1 MGKLI
6 SLLYQFLLLSNF
18 QSIIF
23 SWETVWD
30 HIFLEGSNSTS
41 LSPFSRRGH
50 SLQNWE
56 QERKLILYG
65 GMTESGD
72 VLSELWIFDTES
84 SLINSWHEVAQNET
98 CWPNPFVGHF
108 SKLRPG
114 FTQMVMFGG
123 VTVVEGDFALSES
136 SRVWTLHLDRMI
148 WEIDPE
154 DTSAPPNR
162 AHSSGDIYNDALYM
176 YGGLDFESNQVFQD
190 LWRYDLEFQEWE
202 LLSFGPS
209 AIYGHAM
216 CTFEASLILH
226 GGFDS
231 SFDNNLD
238 GIWIFDILQK
248 SWTQLSGGQSL
259 ARSFHTLVP
268 FSNSLWLFGG
278 IEKKYNS
285 GNGYAFYI
293 AYNSLHVRSLKG
305 SSDWKQYTVTTP
317 SPRYDHDAA
326 LTKSGTLYISFGTFN
341 SPSDVISLLSLN
353 LSIAL
358 LSTEDAESSS
368 SSIEI
373 EEENPSV
380 SSNEQETA
388 PELVV
393 GGTITP
399 SVIGFIVTSTLLC
412 SLFTLCYVYTYRSS
426 RTAELPQLRT
436 ELQEQ
441 TPGLSE
447 EDIKKLPTEK
457 YRCDKGEEK
466 TSSNLNENCP
476 ICLLDFEEDMEV
488 LHLPCHH
495 LFHPECITMWLQGKA
510 TCPMCKKELDPS
522 SGSTDPSLLGIQD
535 VEALDSIQNVT
546 TGQDQPSSASR
557 DNVESAAEIGVAS
570 LTQ

>member
-1 MGKLI
+1 
-6 SLLYQFLLLSNF
+6 
-18 QSIIF
+18 
-23 SWETVWD
+23 
-30 HIFLEGSNSTS
+30 
-41 LSPFSRRGH
+41 
-50 SLQNWE
+50 
-56 QERKLILYG
+56 
-65 GMTESGD
+65 
-72 VLSELWIFDTES
+72 
-84 SLINSWHEVAQNET
+84 
-98 CWPNPFVGHF
+98 
-108 SKLRPG
+108 
-114 FTQMVMFGG
+114 
-123 VTVVEGDFALSES
+123 
-136 SRVWTLHLDRMI
+136 
-148 WEIDPE
+148 
-154 DTSAPPNR
+154 
-162 AHSSGDIYNDALYM
+162 
-176 YGGLDFESNQVFQD
+176 
-190 LWRYDLEFQEWE
+190 
-202 LLSFGPS
+202 
-209 AIYGHAM
+209 
-216 CTFEASLILH
+216 
-226 GGFDS
+226 
-231 SFDNNLD
+231 
-238 GIWIFDILQK
+238 
-248 SWTQLSGGQSL
+248 
-259 ARSFHTLVP
+259 
-268 FSNSLWLFGG
+268 
-278 IEKKYNS
+278 
-285 GNGYAFYI
+285 
-293 AYNSLHVRSLKG
+293 
-305 SSDWKQYTVTTP
+305 
-317 SPRYDHDAA
+317 

-436 ELQEQ
+436 ELEEQ

-522 SGSTDPSLLGIQD
+522 SGSTDPSLLGIQN